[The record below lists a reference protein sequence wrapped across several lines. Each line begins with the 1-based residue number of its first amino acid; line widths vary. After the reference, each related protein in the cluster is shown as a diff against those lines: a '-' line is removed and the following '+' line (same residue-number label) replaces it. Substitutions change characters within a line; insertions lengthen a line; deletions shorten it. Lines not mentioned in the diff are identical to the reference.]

1 MRKINNSSDA
11 IKTGFSAIDVVTGGL
26 KPSEVMVIA
35 GQGRTGKTSLAI
47 SIAKKNAV
55 DGKIPC
61 AFFSLEMSNVK
72 LVNRLI
78 SSVCDIDGDKIQN
91 GQLNHDE
98 WEKLDEHISRLLGS
112 PLYIDDESALSIDE
126 LGERMRKF
134 SSEHDVKLFIIDYL
148 QLIDCSKH
156 NHWDELLKCMWSL
169 RKMADEL
176 GATII
181 ATCLLGSGTE
191 EKDRYPK
198 MSDHQEFMTINYF
211 ADYSVFLYRPD
222 HYHVQTIEKNEE
234 GVCFGLL
241 TIAKRSFKQMGE
253 GILRYITER
262 NVYVHLKPSFYNKAR
277 RMVTA
282 TDEIC
287 KQGKTILLLQDN
299 RLMDNISDSIKA
311 CFPHDNVIEPQIECN
326 PDKDL
331 PYIRLLCQQHH
342 PDLVIGV
349 ELGGMYAIK
358 LHEYHRICINP
369 NSWHVLRRIANVMA
383 LENLDK
389 HLFDDLSEESRKKCW
404 GFFISEIP
412 YNFLRGSFIPQFFPN
427 VIDIPK
433 NGRDDR
439 VILQDVI
446 LPFAK
451 MLLGEER
458 TDEWG
463 VTYSSY
469 GRILKKV
476 DPLLFTC
483 EEYTIPEGVEVMDG
497 TFWLT
502 DAKLRKIN
510 LPSTLRKMEVNTF
523 IRCPLEKLELPEGI
537 TEVPDFM
544 CESCRKLKKVV
555 LPSTIKKIMHG
566 AFNCCMKLQEIN
578 LPQNIERIGSGAF
591 RFCESLKSIVLPSNI
606 DELSDEVF
614 NCSGIES
621 IEIHKNITGIRQWA
635 FWGCKHL
642 RCLVIPEW
650 VTCIEEGIVTAHEG
664 FEGVTCYAKG
674 YHVENDALIDDDRQE
689 LLCCWTQQKHYVV
702 PECVRRI
709 ADISGN
715 EFVETITAKQPIEL
729 TTYEVFASDTNL
741 KQVEFQGGVIG
752 ITKQTFWNCPKL
764 DIKTEE

>member
-78 SSVCDIDGDKIQN
+78 SSVCDIDGSKILN
-91 GQLNHDE
+91 DQLNHDE

-134 SSEHDVKLFIIDYL
+134 SSEHGVKLFIIDYL

-156 NHWDELLKCMWSL
+156 NHWDELLRCMWSL

-483 EEYTIPEGVEVMDG
+483 EEYTIPEGVEIMEDS
-497 TFWLT
+497 FWLT
-502 DAKLRKIN
+502 EAKLKKIE
-510 LPSTLRKMEVNTF
+510 LPSTLRKMDVNTF
-523 IRCPLEKLELPEGI
+523 IRCPIEEIELPEGI
-537 TEVPDFM
+537 TEVPEFM
-544 CESCRKLKKVV
+544 CEGCRKLKKVV
-555 LPSTIKKIMHG
+555 LPSTIKEIKGG
-566 AFNCCMKLQEIN
+566 AFNCCSQLNEIN
-578 LPQNIERIGSGAF
+578 LP
-591 RFCESLKSIVLPSNI
+591 ESIKSIDDGVFRYTECLKYVKLPFQLEYISP
-606 DELSDEVF
+606 ELF
-614 NCSGIES
+614 YYSGIEE
-621 IEIHKNITGIRQWA
+621 IEIHENISDIGYWA
-635 FWGCKHL
+635 FWGCNHL
-642 RCLVIPEW
+642 KRLVIPKT
-650 VTCIEEGIVTAHEG
+650 VKTIEYGIVSAHEG
-664 FEGVTCYAKG
+664 FEGVVCHTKG
-674 YHVENDALIDDDRQE
+674 YHVENDALIDEKNQE
-689 LLCCWTQQKHYVV
+689 LLCCWTHQKDYIV
-702 PECVRRI
+702 PDGIKRI
-709 ADISGN
+709 ADFGGN
-715 EFVETITAKQPIEL
+715 PYVETITVKQFVEL
-729 TTYEVFASDTNL
+729 TTSDTFASDTNL

>member
-1 MRKINNSSDA
+1 METIV
-11 IKTGFSAIDVVTGGL
+11 IKTGFSAIDIVTGGL
-26 KPSEVMVIA
+26 NPSEVMMIA

-47 SIAKKNAV
+47 SIAKHIAV

-98 WEKLDEHISRLLGS
+98 WEKLDEHISRLLDS

-134 SSEHDVKLFIIDYL
+134 SSEHGVKLFIIDYL

-156 NHWDELLKCMWSL
+156 NHWDELLRCMWSL

-198 MSDHQEFMTINYF
+198 MSDHQEFMTINDF

-222 HYHVQTIEKNEE
+222 HYHVKTIEEKAE
-234 GVCFGLL
+234 GVKLGCL
-241 TIAKRSFKQMGE
+241 TIAKRGFEQMGE
-253 GILRYITER
+253 GILRYNTER
-262 NVYVHLKPSFYNKAR
+262 NVYVRLKPSFYNKAQ

-282 TDEIC
+282 MNEIR

-299 RLMDNISDSIKA
+299 RLMDNISDSIKV

-483 EEYTIPEGVEVMDG
+483 EEYTIPEGVEIMEDS
-497 TFWLT
+497 FWLT
-502 DAKLRKIN
+502 EAKLKKIE
-510 LPSTLRKMEVNTF
+510 LPSTLRKMDVNTF
-523 IRCPLEKLELPEGI
+523 IRCPIEEIELPEGI
-537 TEVPDFM
+537 TEVPEFM
-544 CESCRKLKKVV
+544 CEGCRKLKKVV
-555 LPSTIKKIMHG
+555 LPSTIKEIKGG
-566 AFNCCMKLQEIN
+566 AFNCCSQLNEIN
-578 LPQNIERIGSGAF
+578 LP
-591 RFCESLKSIVLPSNI
+591 ESIKSIDDGVFRYTECLKYVKLPFQLEYISP
-606 DELSDEVF
+606 ELF
-614 NCSGIES
+614 YYSGIEE
-621 IEIHKNITGIRQWA
+621 IEIHENISDIGYWA
-635 FWGCKHL
+635 FWGCNHL
-642 RCLVIPEW
+642 KRLVIPKT
-650 VTCIEEGIVTAHEG
+650 VKTIEYGIVSAHEG
-664 FEGVTCYAKG
+664 FEGVVCHTKG
-674 YHVENDALIDDDRQE
+674 YHVENDALIDEKNQE
-689 LLCCWTQQKHYVV
+689 LLCCWTHQKDYIV
-702 PECVRRI
+702 PDGIKRI
-709 ADISGN
+709 ADFGGN
-715 EFVETITAKQPIEL
+715 PYVETITVKQFVEL
-729 TTYEVFASDTNL
+729 TTSDTFASDTNL

>member
-1 MRKINNSSDA
+1 METIV

-98 WEKLDEHISRLLGS
+98 WEKLDEHISRLLDS

-134 SSEHDVKLFIIDYL
+134 SSEHGVKLFIIDYL

-156 NHWDELLKCMWSL
+156 NHWDELLRCMWSL

-253 GILRYITER
+253 GILRYNTER
-262 NVYVHLKPSFYNKAR
+262 NVYVRLKPSFYNKAQ

-282 TDEIC
+282 MNEIR

-299 RLMDNISDSIKA
+299 RLMDNISDSIKV

-427 VIDIPK
+427 VIDIPR
-433 NGRDDR
+433 NGRDNS

-451 MLLGEER
+451 MLLDEEQ

-463 VTYSSY
+463 VTYSNY

-483 EEYTIPEGVEVMDG
+483 EEYSIPEGVEIMEDS
-497 TFWLT
+497 FWLT
-502 DAKLRKIN
+502 EAKLKKIE
-510 LPSTLRKMEVNTF
+510 LPSTLRKMDVNTF
-523 IRCPLEKLELPEGI
+523 IRCPIEEIELPEGI
-537 TEVPDFM
+537 TEVPEFM
-544 CESCRKLKKVV
+544 CEGCRKLKKVV
-555 LPSTIKKIMHG
+555 LPSTIKEIKGG
-566 AFNCCMKLQEIN
+566 AFNCCSQLNEIN
-578 LPQNIERIGSGAF
+578 LP
-591 RFCESLKSIVLPSNI
+591 ESIKSIDDGVFRYTECLKYVKLPFQLEYISP
-606 DELSDEVF
+606 ELF
-614 NCSGIES
+614 YYSGIEE
-621 IEIHKNITGIRQWA
+621 IEIHENISDIGYWA
-635 FWGCKHL
+635 FWGCNHL
-642 RCLVIPEW
+642 KRLVIPKT
-650 VTCIEEGIVTAHEG
+650 VKTIEYGIVSAHEG
-664 FEGVTCYAKG
+664 FEGVVCHTKG
-674 YHVENDALIDDDRQE
+674 YHVENDALIDEKNQE
-689 LLCCWTQQKHYVV
+689 LLCCWTHQKDYIV
-702 PECVRRI
+702 PDGIKRI
-709 ADISGN
+709 ADFGGN
-715 EFVETITAKQPIEL
+715 PYVETITVKQFVEL
-729 TTYEVFASDTNL
+729 TTSDTFASDTNL